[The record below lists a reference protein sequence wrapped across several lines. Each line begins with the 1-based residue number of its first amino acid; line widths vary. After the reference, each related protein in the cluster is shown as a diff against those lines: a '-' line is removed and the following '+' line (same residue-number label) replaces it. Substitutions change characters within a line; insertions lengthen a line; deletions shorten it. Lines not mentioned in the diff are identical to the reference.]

1 MRRVL
6 AFSIVLVAAGAAA
19 GGAGSMARKPAASS
33 FVPVADTYVSA
44 GRKAKNFGGARTLVV
59 ARRPRSVAYVR
70 FDLRGVDA
78 TVTRA
83 KLRLYVRSTTAAGL
97 AAGQASP
104 ADWGESAVSYNSRPA
119 TGSTI
124 AVARRRLRRGWVT
137 VDVTSYARRTYV
149 VNLALS
155 ALRGG
160 RVLIA
165 SREDRAHAPRL
176 LATLARTSPQ
186 TLVAAG
192 DIASCASTGDEQTAA
207 LVAQIPGTVAA
218 LGDNAY
224 ENGTAA
230 EYASCYGPSW
240 GQFKART
247 KPVPGNHEYLTTG
260 ATGYYG
266 YYGAVAGDPAKG
278 YYSYNVG
285 RWHAVALNSNCSA
298 IGGCNAGSPQEQW
311 LRADL
316 AAHPAFCTLAYWHH
330 PRFSSGQVGDDSMTA
345 GLWAALQ
352 DYDADLVLVGHDH
365 DYERFA
371 PLLPDRSASPTR
383 GIREFVVGTGGR
395 SHFPFTRV
403 TANSEVRNDDTFG
416 VLKLTLHAARY
427 DWQFLP
433 VAGRT
438 FTDAGSGLCH

>member
-1 MRRVL
+1 MKRLVVSSAVVL
-6 AFSIVLVAAGAAA
+6 AAAVTAAGAN
-19 GGAGSMARKPAASS
+19 SVASS
-33 FVPVADTYVSA
+33 TSSFRAVADTYVSA
-44 GRKAKNFGGARTLVV
+44 AQKGKNFGRARTVV
-59 ARRPRSVAYVR
+59 VGTRPRSAAYVR

-78 TVTRA
+78 TVGRA
-83 KLRLYVRSTTAAGL
+83 KLRLYVRSATRAGL
-97 AAGQASP
+97 VVSQASP
-104 ADWGESAVSYNSRPA
+104 DDWGESAVTFTSRPA
-119 TGSTI
+119 TGSR
-124 AVARRRLRRGWVT
+124 VATVGRRLRRGWLTINVT
-137 VDVTSYARRTYV
+137 GLARRTYV
-149 VNLALS
+149 VDLALT

-160 RVLIA
+160 RVSIA
-165 SREDRAHAPRL
+165 SREDGRHAPRL
-176 LATLARTSPQ
+176 VATLAHVSPQ

-192 DIASCASTGDEQTAA
+192 DIASCASAGDEQTAA

-224 ENGTAA
+224 ETGSAA
-230 EYASCYGPSW
+230 EYANCYGPSW
-240 GQFKART
+240 GRFKART
-247 KPVPGNHEYLTTG
+247 KPVPGNHEYETPG

-266 YYGAVAGDPAKG
+266 YFGALAGDPAKG
-278 YYSYNVG
+278 YYSYDLG
-285 RWHAVALNSNCSA
+285 RWHVVALNSNCAA

-330 PRFSSGQVGDDSMTA
+330 PRWSSGQVGDDSMTA

-352 DYDADLVLVGHDH
+352 DGGADLVLVGHDH

-371 PLLPDRSASPTR
+371 PLLPDRTASPTR

-395 SHFPFTRV
+395 SHFLFTHV
-403 TANSEVRNDDTFG
+403 TPNSQTRNDNTFG

-427 DWQFLP
+427 DWQFVP
-433 VAGRT
+433 VAGQT